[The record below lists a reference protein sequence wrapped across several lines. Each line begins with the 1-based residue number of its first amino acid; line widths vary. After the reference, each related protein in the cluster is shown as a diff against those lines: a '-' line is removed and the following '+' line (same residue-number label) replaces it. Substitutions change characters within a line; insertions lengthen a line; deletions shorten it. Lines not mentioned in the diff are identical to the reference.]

1 MSSIGK
7 FIVLDGGEGAGKGSV
22 INELKRILSP
32 ATTIFTREPG
42 GSLFAEKIRDVIFD
56 PEAKSAD
63 ALTHFCLFWASRAE
77 HIRTTI
83 NPALKSGKNVICDRY
98 DVSTYAYQIW
108 GQENHDLEYLF
119 SVMRQHYSKLTIPDL
134 YLYLDID
141 PEDGLE
147 RIKGRGDNNHFDGR
161 ELPFHR
167 RVRQGYFKF
176 FKNFERN
183 SKIIDAEQPLSVV
196 VEEAKD
202 AILALLV

>member
-1 MSSIGK
+1 MGK

-22 INELKRILSP
+22 SNELRRVLSP
-32 ATTIFTREPG
+32 DTTIFTREPG
-42 GSLFAEKIRDVIFD
+42 GSFFAEKIRKLILSDDAESV
-56 PEAKSAD
+56 D

-77 HIRTTI
+77 HIRVTI

-98 DVSTYAYQIW
+98 DVSTYAYQIC

-119 SVMRQHYSKLTIPDL
+119 SVMRQHYSKLAIPDL

-141 PEDGLE
+141 PENGLARTKNRDE
-147 RIKGRGDNNHFDGR
+147 NNHFDGR

-167 RVRQGYFKF
+167 LVRQGYFEF
-176 FKNFERN
+176 FKNFECN